1 MTSALR
7 LATLSYAIAL
17 VDASL
22 LFWSGGR
29 RDAGNWGP
37 ARHTATVG
45 GGGGGAAAEKD
56 PVGWIPPK
64 PTAPPGAK
72 PFDIDLRR
80 RQASTTTITSAATC
94 GYPASNVN
102 ESAITCSNGEYCFE
116 NQFASVAGCCGEANR
131 RDCRVPTTCI
141 ESSRSATYSSDPKT
155 LICNDTAK
163 PHCVTYLYNANFF
176 ENLYGV
182 SFLACGEDTGSS
194 TIATSPPPGWSPTS
208 DTSTT
213 ADSTG
218 SDPTAPVTVTVFP
231 SSSPS
236 SSAAPAASGDSSS
249 KSRTGAI
256 AGGVV
261 GGVAGL
267 ALIIAAIFFLLRC
280 FRRRRND
287 EMEGKRDDSPPYPG
301 RDYRISSVY
310 PGGIPE
316 PQYHSDFYGELPPQ
330 MIQTD
335 STQHVTGYPQ
345 PPPASYDPV
354 STIPRDMHP
363 HGRPTTTFVPI
374 SPKPN
379 DDDIVS
385 PITPGDGLNPADD
398 PATYT
403 WISNPTPPPQSEYS
417 QFSPPPPSH
426 FQSYRP
432 YPGT

>member
-1 MTSALR
+1 MTPALR

-17 VDASL
+17 VDGSL

-37 ARHTATVG
+37 ATHTATVG
-45 GGGGGAAAEKD
+45 GAAAAAATGKD
-56 PVGWIPPK
+56 PVGWIPPQ

-72 PFDIDLRR
+72 PLDIELRR
-80 RQASTTTITSAATC
+80 RQGTTTITSAATC
-94 GYPASNVN
+94 GFPVSSTN
-102 ESAITCSNGEYCFE
+102 ESAISCDNGEYCFE

-182 SFLACGEDTGSS
+182 SFLACGEDAGSS

-208 DTSTT
+208 DISTT
-213 ADSTG
+213 AESPIPVDP
-218 SDPTAPVTVTVFP
+218 SDPVTVTVFP
-231 SSSPS
+231 TGGAS
-236 SSAAPAASGDSSS
+236 SSATPVAAGDTS
-249 KSRTGAI
+249 KSKTGAI

-267 ALIIAAIFFLLRC
+267 ALIVAALFFLIRYL
-280 FRRRRND
+280 RRRND
-287 EMEGKRDDSPPYPG
+287 RMDEKGMEGSPPYPG

-363 HGRPTTTFVPI
+363 QGRPTTTFVQV

-417 QFSPPPPSH
+417 QFSPPPPPH

>member
-45 GGGGGAAAEKD
+45 AAAAEKD

-72 PFDIDLRR
+72 PFDLDLRR
-80 RQASTTTITSAATC
+80 RQQTSSSTITAAATC
-94 GYPASNVN
+94 GYPVSNLN
-102 ESAITCSNGEYCFE
+102 ESAISCSNGEYCYE
-116 NQFASVAGCCGEANR
+116 NEFANAAGCCGEANR
-131 RDCRVPTTCI
+131 RDCKVPTTCI
-141 ESSRSATYSSDPKT
+141 ESSKSASYQSDSRT
-155 LICNDTAK
+155 LICNNTAK
-163 PHCVTYLYNANFF
+163 PYCVTYLYNANFF
-176 ENLYGV
+176 ENLNGV
-182 SFLACGEDTGSS
+182 SFLACGEDAGSS

-208 DTSTT
+208 DITTST
-213 ADSTG
+213 S
-218 SDPTAPVTVTVFP
+218 SDPTIPVTVTVFP
-231 SSSPS
+231 SSSAS
-236 SSAAPAASGDSSS
+236 SSATPVASGGSSTS
-249 KSRTGAI
+249 KAGVI
-256 AGGVV
+256 AGSVI

-267 ALIIAAIFFLLRC
+267 ALIVAAIFFLLRC
-280 FRRRRND
+280 LRRRRD
-287 EMEGKRDDSPPYPG
+287 ERMEGKEMEGSPPYPG
-301 RDYRISSVY
+301 RDYGISSVY
-310 PGGIPE
+310 PGGLAE

-335 STQHVTGYPQ
+335 SAQHVTGYP
-345 PPPASYDPV
+345 PPPASYDPAV
-354 STIPRDMHP
+354 VPRNMYP
-363 HGRPTTTFVPI
+363 QARPTTTFVQV

-417 QFSPPPPSH
+417 QFSPPPPPH

>member
-17 VDASL
+17 VDAGL

-45 GGGGGAAAEKD
+45 GAAAEKD

-64 PTAPPGAK
+64 PTAPPGAM

-80 RQASTTTITSAATC
+80 RQQTTTVTSAATC
-94 GYPASNVN
+94 GYPVSNVN
-102 ESAITCSNGEYCFE
+102 ESAISCNNGEYCYE
-116 NQFASVAGCCGEANR
+116 NQFANAAGCCGEANR

-141 ESSRSATYSSDPKT
+141 ESSRSATYSSDPRT

-163 PHCVTYLYNANFF
+163 PRCVTYLYNANFF
-176 ENLYGV
+176 ENLNGV
-182 SFLACGEDTGSS
+182 SFLACGKDAGSS

-208 DTSTT
+208 DTSTAPEPT
-213 ADSTG
+213 D
-218 SDPTAPVTVTVFP
+218 SDPTIPVTVTVFP
-231 SSSPS
+231 SSSAS
-236 SSAAPAASGDSSS
+236 SSSTPVPVADSS

-267 ALIIAAIFFLLRC
+267 ALIIAAIFFLWRR
-280 FRRRRND
+280 FRRVRD
-287 EMEGKRDDSPPYPG
+287 DQMEGKGMEGSPPYPG

-316 PQYHSDFYGELPPQ
+316 PQYQSDFYGELPPQ

-335 STQHVTGYPQ
+335 SMQHVTGYPQ
-345 PPPASYDPV
+345 PPQASYDPV
-354 STIPRDMHP
+354 STVPRDMHP
-363 HGRPTTTFVPI
+363 QGRATTTFIPI

-379 DDDIVS
+379 EDDIVS

-417 QFSPPPPSH
+417 QFSPPPPPH

>member
-7 LATLSYAIAL
+7 LATLGYAIAL

-45 GGGGGAAAEKD
+45 AGAAAAAGKD
-56 PVGWIPPK
+56 PVGWVPPQ

-72 PFDIDLRR
+72 PFDLELRR
-80 RQASTTTITSAATC
+80 RQQTTTITSAATC
-94 GYPASNVN
+94 GYPVSNVN
-102 ESAITCSNGEYCFE
+102 DSAITCGGGEYCYE

-141 ESSRSATYSSDPKT
+141 ESSISASYSSDPKT
-155 LICNDTAK
+155 LICNNTAK
-163 PHCVTYLYNANFF
+163 PRCVTYLYNANFF

-182 SFLACGEDTGSS
+182 SFLACGEDAGSS
-194 TIATSPPPGWSPTS
+194 TIATSPPSGWSPTS
-208 DTSTT
+208 DASTT
-213 ADSTG
+213 AESTG
-218 SDPTAPVTVTVFP
+218 SDATAPVTVTVFP
-231 SSSPS
+231 SSSAS
-236 SSAAPAASGDSSS
+236 SSATPVASGDSSS

-256 AGGVV
+256 AGGVI

-267 ALIIAAIFFLLRC
+267 TLIIAAIFFLFRYC
-280 FRRRRND
+280 RRRRD
-287 EMEGKRDDSPPYPG
+287 DGVEGKGMEGSPPYPG

-354 STIPRDMHP
+354 STMPRDMHP
-363 HGRPTTTFVPI
+363 QGRPTTTFIPV

-417 QFSPPPPSH
+417 QFSPPPPPH
-426 FQSYRP
+426 FQTYRP